1 MCFYELGVF
10 IIKKVFVYFR
20 YNYQITA
27 TLLSFNSLIHWYYIR
42 NIIIKWIIAVMIN
55 PFQASG
61 DKSNMAAPKTEEGM
75 TLSIVIYSTVSH

>member
-42 NIIIKWIIAVMIN
+42 NIIIK
-55 PFQASG
+55 
-61 DKSNMAAPKTEEGM
+61 
-75 TLSIVIYSTVSH
+75 